1 MEARHYQQH
10 TLVEVAYTS
19 LKHDITT
26 GLLKPGHKVNIR
38 ELNER
43 YGISETPIKQ
53 ALNRLISEGL
63 IESTP
68 RKGVSV
74 REINWDDIEELLD
87 IRLMMET
94 YYVGAAIQALRADP
108 QRREKMLRNVTEH
121 LRLVEHG
128 MGVEDH
134 FKAYSLDLEFHQM
147 YMSYSGNK
155 RVMLV
160 YNHLGTHDY
169 AYYIYG
175 KQSKEA
181 TILGV
186 LEHQEIYCALLDADE
201 QRLQR
206 SIENHIANAKTKIS
220 SVLKGNL

>member
-1 MEARHYQQH
+1 MEARHYQQQ

-19 LKHDITT
+19 LKYDITV
-26 GLLKPGHKVNIR
+26 GLLRPGRKVNIK

-68 RKGVSV
+68 RKGVTV

-94 YYVGAAIQALRADP
+94 YYIRPAIQAFRRDP
-108 QRREKMLRNVTEH
+108 QLREEMLQNVTKH
-121 LRLVEHG
+121 MRLVEHG

-134 FKAYSLDLEFHQM
+134 FRAYSLDLEFHQM
-147 YMSYSGNK
+147 YMMCSGNK
-155 RVMLV
+155 RVVLV

-181 TILGV
+181 TVLGV
-186 LEHQEIYCALLDADE
+186 REHEDICRALLDGDE
-201 QRLQR
+201 QRLQKC
-206 SIENHIANAKTKIS
+206 IETHIANAKTKIS
-220 SVLKGNL
+220 SILKNSL